1 MSYFCKRFQFGLA
14 VERRCKDMKR
24 NRKAQP
30 KAGLIRL
37 KAISKPLRENRRRME
52 DGRESVAWTGG
63 VKNAGSGEKVRP
75 SEKMHLLSDSSVL
88 WPVAQSVERLTHNE
102 KVAGSSPAL
111 ANNPINLLNLINM
124 NKQRRKD
131 IEDVIGKLEDIKS
144 QIESIYEEEYD
155 AYSSLPDSIQES
167 ERGETMSQNSDDL
180 DQAAQD
186 LDDIISN
193 LQEIVER

>member
-63 VKNAGSGEKVRP
+63 VKNAESGEKVRP
-75 SEKMHLLSDSSVL
+75 SEKMHLLFGSSAALVL
-88 WPVAQSVERLTHNE
+88 HALRLSHE
-102 KVAGSSPAL
+102 SILGREQGIWKSGLSRLPAKEVGSQGLAGSNPAIPARQPDGCCRQGERSL
-111 ANNPINLLNLINM
+111 SVCYGRMA
-124 NKQRRKD
+124 
-131 IEDVIGKLEDIKS
+131 EGK
-144 QIESIYEEEYD
+144 
-155 AYSSLPDSIQES
+155 AHH
-167 ERGETMSQNSDDL
+167 L
-180 DQAAQD
+180 DG
-186 LDDIISN
+186 
-193 LQEIVER
+193 